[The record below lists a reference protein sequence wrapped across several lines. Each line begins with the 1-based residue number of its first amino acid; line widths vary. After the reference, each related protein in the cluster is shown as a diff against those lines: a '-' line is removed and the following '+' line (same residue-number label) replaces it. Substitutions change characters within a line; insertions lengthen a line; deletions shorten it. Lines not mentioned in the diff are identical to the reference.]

1 VLGPGAAV
9 VAVVGAVVLPPVVAV
24 VPPAVAAEPLV
35 GGAVLAGVEVGVVD
49 VDVVDVDAAV
59 VPGPVWARRLPPSSS
74 PARTNAATVAT
85 PKRRT
90 ITVIRAFRPTVV
102 RVSPRGSDPGSG

>member
-1 VLGPGAAV
+1 V
-9 VAVVGAVVLPPVVAV
+9 VAVGAVADVDT
-24 VPPAVAAEPLV
+24 
-35 GGAVLAGVEVGVVD
+35 GTD
-49 VDVVDVDAAV
+49 VDVVEVEVVVTV